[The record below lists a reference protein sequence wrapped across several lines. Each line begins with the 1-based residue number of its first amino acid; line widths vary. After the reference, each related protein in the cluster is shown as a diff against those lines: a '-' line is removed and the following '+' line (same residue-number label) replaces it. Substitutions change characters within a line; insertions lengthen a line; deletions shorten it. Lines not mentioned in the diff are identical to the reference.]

1 VRPIASWSSGQVPAT
16 GGGHGGHAAENF
28 AVLRRLALHLPERE
42 QTAKRLKAGA
52 TVICS
57 KFWLVEH
64 AIALAHAHGCG
75 AMEYNVQ
82 YNDDA
87 LT

>member
-1 VRPIASWSSGQVPAT
+1 W
-16 GGGHGGHAAENF
+16 
-28 AVLRRLALHLPERE
+28 RRLALHLPERE
-42 QTAKRLKAGA
+42 QAAKRLKAGRSHGYLLRVLA
-52 TVICS
+52 CWT
-57 KFWLVEH
+57 